1 MLSSQERNALVT
13 KLLGLC
19 PRPIS
24 ELHKRSKLARATI
37 KKFIEGAPIREANLQ
52 KLLSISTN
60 MIEERQTKR
69 NAFLE
74 QQKRIKENEV
84 DYDMVTIQT
93 KKKH

>member
-19 PRPIS
+19 PKPIS
-24 ELHKRSKLARATI
+24 ELHKRSKLARATV
-37 KKFIEGAPIREANLQ
+37 KKFIEAAPIREANLQ
-52 KLLSISTN
+52 KLLSISTD

-84 DYDMVTIQT
+84 NYDMVTNEI
-93 KKKH
+93 KNR

>member
-19 PRPIS
+19 PKPIS
-24 ELHKRSKLARATI
+24 ELHKRSKLARATV
-37 KKFIEGAPIREANLQ
+37 KKFIEGAPIREVNLQ
-52 KLLSISTN
+52 KLLSVSTD

-84 DYDMVTIQT
+84 NYDMVTNEI
-93 KKKH
+93 KNR